1 MSLRLILCL
10 KIYLQKFVLNLI
22 TWKISGLIIKQEV
35 YTPWSI
41 IPNGKPRREAPIIQ
55 EEEQYSLQDHII

>member
-1 MSLRLILCL
+1 M
-10 KIYLQKFVLNLI
+10 
-22 TWKISGLIIKQEV
+22 IKQEV